1 MIQLQSLMSQ
11 RQQAIQMTTNMVN
24 KMNGDGKGCVICQNI
39 GK

>member
-11 RQQAIQMTTNMVN
+11 RQQAIQMCTNMVQAL
-24 KMNGDGKGCVICQNI
+24 GQSSQAVAANI